1 VDWSNLKLICTG
13 CGEAYGY
20 DLNMKFCVKCGCGL
34 TFELKLP
41 RKFEYKSELNGIW
54 KYSEILPKTSVM
66 ISLGE
71 GNTHI
76 HRSTTLGLEL
86 NVDLWF
92 KDETIEPT
100 GSYLDRSSALA
111 TSFMKSIGLNSITV
125 YSKGNL
131 GASIAAYAAK
141 SGLKVRIHVDRSID
155 MGKLYQMVAYGA
167 EVRIEKSMEQTPKTN
182 IVDYDPI
189 VNEAKKT
196 IAWEIIMQL
205 REPPEYIII
214 PMGEGGLA
222 YHTYKAL
229 NEMKSLGLLRGEMPK
244 IIGVQPEGCKPIVE
258 AFESGVENVEALE
271 AKTDIRDLMV
281 QKPKYGKAA
290 LKAIKDSGGC
300 AVAVDESEARKA
312 LSELAR
318 YEGVLAEP
326 AASLTIAG
334 LKKLIKAGSIERGAK
349 VVCIIT
355 GSGLKDTKTLRMMAL
370 ESPGISGVIRDMA
383 GGWIGDTKLTIMKIL
398 SGGEMYGYQ
407 IWRELKDRY
416 GLNIRIPTLYQHLK
430 ELMEEGYVVKSRSEK
445 VMGRI
450 REYYALTEKGLR
462 AI

>member
-1 VDWSNLKLICTG
+1 
-13 CGEAYGY
+13 
-20 DLNMKFCVKCGCGL
+20 M
-34 TFELKLP
+34 P
-41 RKFEYKSELNGIW
+41 RKFKYKSELNGIW
-54 KYSEILPKTSVM
+54 RFSDILPKTSVM

-76 HRSTTLGLEL
+76 HKSTRIGPEL

-111 TSFMKSIGLNSITV
+111 TSFMKSIGLNSISV

-141 SGLKVRIHVDRSID
+141 SGLKVKIHVDRSID
-155 MGKLYQMVAYGA
+155 MGKLYQIVAYGA
-167 EVRIEKSMEQTPKTN
+167 EVKIEKSIEQTSKTH

-196 IAWEIIMQL
+196 ITWEIITQL
-205 REPPEYIII
+205 KEPPEYIII
-214 PMGEGGLA
+214 PMGEGGLT

-229 NEMKSLGLLRGEMPK
+229 TEMKSLGLLRGDMPK

-258 AFESGVENVEALE
+258 AFESGVDYIEALE

-281 QKPKYGKAA
+281 QKPRYGKAA

-318 YEGVLAEP
+318 FEGILAEP
-326 AASLTIAG
+326 AASLTIAA
-334 LKKLIKAGSIERGAK
+334 LKKLIETGTIEKGAK
-349 VVCIIT
+349 IVCIIT
-355 GSGLKDTKTLRMMAL
+355 GSGLKDMKTLRIMAL

-398 SGGEMYGYQ
+398 SSGEMYGYQ
-407 IWRELKDRY
+407 IWRELKDKY

-430 ELMEEGYVVKSRSEK
+430 ELMEEGYVVKSRSER

-450 REYYALTEKGLR
+450 REYYALTDKGVK